1 MTQRFAILAGNGL
14 GIAGSQGGCITLG
27 YAREPPVDHIPLAEL
42 CAKKKRATFLGL
54 LLKYRRMHRLS
65 LFGRFLRPSAP
76 SVSCSALA
84 ALLFVCSALDAE
96 TTTVELSP
104 LVAKSTQLGP
114 LEATREIGVTLTLAS
129 KDPDGA
135 ANFVRHVS
143 MPGDPLFRHYLT
155 PQQFAERFGGNAADY
170 AHLKSWAVANGLRV
184 THESIGRINL
194 TVRGSVSR
202 FQSLFNTV
210 LNRYRSPEGQEFY
223 SAGIEPIVPNEIASR
238 ISGVIGLTE
247 SRMAAPMIRIAKRLG
262 ENPPSATELVRADT
276 AGGTGPG
283 GTYKAADLRTAYDIP
298 GFGNLNPKV
307 VAAVFE
313 QGGYDQS
320 DVTKY
325 LEYNHLPQVT
335 LKAVSV
341 DGSPTG
347 AVDPNIELEAVLDI
361 DMIAGI
367 NPAISGVL
375 VYIDSSTWDPFATA
389 LLDAITQVGD
399 DNIANVFSISYGAD
413 EGSQGHSALEAEN
426 TALAQLAAQ
435 GITVTAS
442 SGDDGAYGGRTYSPY
457 NVADPASQPYVTG
470 VGGTTLL
477 TGPYE
482 EYIGETAW
490 NDLELQ
496 GGATGGG
503 ISAFWHIPDFQ
514 SKLPDGGVTWETGNG
529 GSAKYR
535 NVPDISAV
543 ADPLTGVGV
552 YSKINGGWVQV
563 GGTSVSS
570 PIWGGYISIVDAG
583 LNYAG
588 LGNLGYFNPILYWVG
603 TPNYGEGVPTDWLYP
618 VVQGSNGYPGGPGP
632 GYSNGRDYSNTTG
645 NGSLFGS
652 YLASELLISGSQ
664 PGTPP
669 GPINHFAI
677 TTLSYDSASFEW
689 SPVSGATAYV
699 MSLNGL
705 TGASQ
710 VYVTKGTKLT
720 VQGLSPHTYYW
731 FIIWAI
737 NASGFSDLPIAN
749 FTTPSKPKP

>member
-1 MTQRFAILAGNGL
+1 M
-14 GIAGSQGGCITLG
+14 
-27 YAREPPVDHIPLAEL
+27 
-42 CAKKKRATFLGL
+42 GL

-65 LFGRFLRPSAP
+65 LFGRFRRPSAP
-76 SVSCSALA
+76 SVSYSALA
-84 ALLFVCSALDAE
+84 ALLLLTGALDAE
-96 TTTVELSP
+96 TTKVELSP
-104 LVAKSTQLGP
+104 LIAKSTQLGP
-114 LEATREIGVTLTLAS
+114 LEATREIGVTLTLPS
-129 KDPDGA
+129 SDPSGV
-135 ANFVRHVS
+135 ANFVLHVS

-170 AHLKSWAVANGLRV
+170 AYLKSWAAANGLRV
-184 THESIGRINL
+184 THESTGRINL

-210 LNRYRSPEGQEFY
+210 LNRYRSPDGREFY
-223 SAGIEPIVPNEIASR
+223 SAGIEPIVPNEIASK

-247 SRMAAPMIRIAKRLG
+247 SRMAAPMIRVAKRLG
-262 ENPPSATELVRADT
+262 ENPLSAAGLMRPDT

-283 GTYKAADLRTAYDIP
+283 GTYKAANLRTVYNIP
-298 GFGNLNPKV
+298 TFGSLNPKA

-335 LKAVSV
+335 VKPVSV
-341 DGSPTG
+341 DGSPTA

-413 EGSQGHSALEAEN
+413 EGLQGKSALKAEH
-426 TALAQLAAQ
+426 TALAQLAAE

-442 SGDDGAYGGRTYSPY
+442 SGDDGAYGGETYYPY

-470 VGGTTLL
+470 VGGTTLM
-477 TGPYE
+477 TGPGE
-482 EYIGETAW
+482 AYIGETVW
-490 NDLELQ
+490 NELAL
-496 GGATGGG
+496 GRGATGGG
-503 ISAFWHIPDFQ
+503 ISAFWPIPDFQ
-514 SKLPDGGVTWETGNG
+514 STIPDGGTTWETGNG
-529 GSAKYR
+529 GSATYR

-543 ADPLTGVGV
+543 ADPLTGVGI
-552 YSKINGGWVQV
+552 YSKMNGGWVQV

-570 PIWGGYISIVDAG
+570 PIWASYISIVNAG

-603 TPNYGEGVPTDWLYP
+603 TRSYGGGVPTDWLYP
-618 VVQGSNGYPGGPGP
+618 VPQGSNGYPGGAGP
-632 GYSNGRDYSNTTG
+632 GYSNQWGYCNTTG

-652 YLASELLISGSQ
+652 YLASELLISGNQ

-669 GPINHFAI
+669 GPINHFGI
-677 TTLSYDSASFEW
+677 TAVSYDSASFEW
-689 SPVSGATAYV
+689 SPVTGAVAYE
-699 MSLNGL
+699 MSVNGL
-705 TGASQ
+705 TGPGHQ
-710 VYVTKGTKLT
+710 VYVTRDTKLT
-720 VQGLSPHTYYW
+720 VKGLSPRTEYW
-731 FIIWAI
+731 FIIWAF
-737 NASGFSDLPIAN
+737 NASGFSDLPIAD
-749 FTTPSKPKP
+749 FTTPAKPKP

>member
-1 MTQRFAILAGNGL
+1 
-14 GIAGSQGGCITLG
+14 
-27 YAREPPVDHIPLAEL
+27 
-42 CAKKKRATFLGL
+42 
-54 LLKYRRMHRLS
+54 MHRLS
-65 LFGRFLRPSAP
+65 LFGRFSRPSAP

-170 AHLKSWAVANGLRV
+170 AYLKSWAVANGLRV
-184 THESIGRINL
+184 AHESVGRINL
-194 TVRGSVSR
+194 TVRGSVGQ
-202 FQSLFNTV
+202 FQRLFNTQ
-210 LNRYRSPEGQEFY
+210 LNNYRSPDGQEFY
-223 SAGIEPIVPNEIASR
+223 SASVQPAVPSEIASR

-247 SRMAAPMIRIAKRLG
+247 SRMVAPMVKVAKRLG
-262 ENPPSATELVRADT
+262 ENPAPAAELPSPDT

-283 GTYKAADLRTAYDIP
+283 GTYKAADLRTVYNIP
-298 GFGNLNPKV
+298 TFGNLNPSA

-313 QGGYDQS
+313 QGGFDQS

-325 LEYNHLPQVT
+325 LTYNGLPQVT
-335 LKAVSV
+335 VTPVSV
-341 DGSPTG
+341 DGSPT
-347 AVDPNIELEAVLDI
+347 AVIDPGVELEAVLDI

-367 NPAISGVL
+367 NPAISGVR
-375 VYIDSSTWDPFATA
+375 VYIDSWDPFATA

-399 DNIANVFSISYGAD
+399 DNIAKAFSISYGDD
-413 EGSQGHSALEAEN
+413 EGTQGKTALEAES
-426 TALAQLAAQ
+426 TALAQLVTE

-442 SGDDGAYGGRTYSPY
+442 SGDNGAYGHEHYYPY
-457 NVADPASQPYVTG
+457 NVEDPASQPYVTG

-477 TGPYE
+477 TGPHE

-503 ISAFWHIPDFQ
+503 VSHFWHIPVFQ
-514 SKLPDGGVTWETGNG
+514 SKIPAGGTTWETANG
-529 GSAKYR
+529 GSAEYR

-543 ADPLTGVGV
+543 ADPLTGVGI

-570 PIWGGYISIVDAG
+570 PIWAGYLTIVNAG
-583 LNYAG
+583 LNYFG
-588 LGNLGYFNPILYWVG
+588 LGTLGYFNPILYWVG
-603 TPNYGEGVPTDWLYP
+603 TPVYGEGLSTDWLNA
-618 VVQGSNGYPGGPGP
+618 VLEGSNGYAPIHDGYP
-632 GYSNGRDYSNTTG
+632 GYSNGRFYCNTTG
-645 NGSLFGS
+645 NGSLAGA
-652 YLASELLISGSQ
+652 YLATQLLVSSSQ
-664 PGTPP
+664 PGTAP
-669 GPINHFAI
+669 GPINQFGI
-677 TTLSYDSASFEW
+677 TSLKYNSASFEW
-689 SPVSGATAYV
+689 SPATGATGYELAV
-699 MSLNGL
+699 TVFLGGSADVQLFVT
-705 TGASQ
+705 TGTS
-710 VYVTKGTKLT
+710 VTATDLLPNT
-720 VQGLSPHTYYW
+720 LYYAQL
-731 FIIWAI
+731 WAV
-737 NASGFSDLPIAN
+737 NASGSSNLVSPY
-749 FTTPSKPKP
+749 FTTPKKPKP